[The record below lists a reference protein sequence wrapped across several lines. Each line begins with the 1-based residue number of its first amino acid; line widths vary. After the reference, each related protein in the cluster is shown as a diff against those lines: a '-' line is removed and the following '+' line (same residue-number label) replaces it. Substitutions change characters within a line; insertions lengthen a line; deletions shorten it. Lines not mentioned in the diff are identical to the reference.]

1 MSSSRRRRG
10 GGPERAADNWE
21 RLVRAALKRDRDHLR
36 LGGAPAAVGGQR
48 LADAVPASLGRTTN
62 IEQILQAADDIED
75 EDPNVAR
82 ILCEQA
88 YTMAQNLDPSSEG
101 RGVLQFKTGL
111 ASVIKQKLA
120 KKDGALIDRQNDI
133 QVLWNFYLEYK
144 SRRRVDDMQRE
155 QERLRE
161 SGTFSTEM
169 GNRAREMKKVFA
181 TLRALLDVLENLVGQ
196 SPTDRLH
203 RQILEEIKK
212 IKRSDAALRGELMPY
227 NIVPLDAPSSVA
239 NIIGFFPEVRAAT
252 AAIQNCEDLPR
263 FPFGTPQLRQK
274 DIFDLLQ
281 YVFGFQ
287 EDNIRNQ
294 RENVVL
300 MLANA
305 QSWLSLPI
313 GSEPKIDEMAVTE
326 VFCKVLDNYIKWCR
340 YLGKRVAWTSLEA
353 VNKNRKIIL
362 VALYFLIWGE
372 AANVRFLPECIC
384 YIFHNMAKELDG
396 ILDSS
401 DAETAKSCTSEGS
414 TSFLE
419 RIITPI
425 YDTMAAEAENNK
437 NGKAAHSAW
446 RNYDDFNEYFWSRS
460 CFELGWPPAE
470 GSKFLCKPAKRKR
483 TGKTNFVEHRT
494 FLHLYGSFHRL
505 WIFLLL
511 MFQLLAI
518 IAFHHGKMD
527 IDTIKILLS
536 AGPAF
541 FVLNFIECCLDVILM
556 FGAYKTARG
565 FAISRLVIRF
575 LWLTAVSTF
584 VTYLYVKVLEEK
596 NARNSDSTYFRIYGL
611 VLGGYAAVRIM
622 FALMAK
628 IPACHRLSS
637 FSDRS
642 QFFQFFKWIYQ
653 ERYYVGRGLYESIS
667 DYARYVIFWVVILA
681 CKFTF
686 AYFLQIKPLVE
697 PTSIIVQLHDLKY
710 SWHDLV
716 SRGNKNALTIVS
728 LWAPVLAIY
737 LMDIHIW
744 YTLLSALVGGVMG
757 ARDRLGEIRSIEMLH
772 KRFESFPEA
781 FAKNLSP
788 PRISSRPIAQDSEIT
803 TKMYASIFSPFW
815 NEIIK
820 SLREEDYISNREMD
834 LLMMP
839 SNCGNLRL
847 VQWPLFLLTSKIMLA
862 NDYASDCKDS
872 QYELWDRISKDEYM
886 AYAVKECYYSTEKIL
901 HSLVDAEGQR
911 WVERLFRDLNDSI
924 AQGSLLVTINLKKL
938 QLVQSRLTGL
948 TGLLIRDETA
958 GRAAGVTK
966 ALLELYEVVT
976 HEFLASNLREQFD
989 TWQLLLRA
997 RNDGRLFSKI
1007 FWPKDPEMKEQVKR
1021 LHLLLTVKD
1030 SAANI
1035 PKNLEAR
1042 RRLQFFTNSLFMD
1055 MPTAKP
1061 VSEMIP
1067 FSVFTPY
1074 YSETVLYSMSELCVE
1089 NEDGIS
1095 ILFYLQ
1101 KIYPDEWANF
1111 LERIG
1116 HGESSE
1122 DDFKDSPSDTLEL
1135 RFWVS
1140 YRGQTL
1146 ARTVR
1151 GMMYYRRALM
1161 LQSYL
1166 EKRYLGGIEDG
1177 NSAAEYIDTQ
1187 GYELSPDA
1195 RAQADIKFTYVVS
1208 CQIYGQQKQMKKQEA
1223 ADIALL
1229 LQRNEA
1235 LRVAF
1240 IHEEENISR
1249 DGKATTKE
1257 YYSKLVKADVHG
1269 KDQEIYCIKLPG
1281 NPKLGEGKPEN
1292 QNHAIIFT
1300 RGDAVQT
1307 IDMNQDNYL
1316 EEAMKM
1322 RNLLEEFRNVHGNHG
1337 IRKPT
1342 ILGVREHVFTG
1353 SVSSLASFMSK
1364 QETSFVTLGQRV
1376 LAYLKVRMHY
1386 GHPDVFDR
1394 IFHITRGG
1402 ISKASRVIN
1411 ISEDIYAGFNSTLR
1425 QGNITHHEYIQVGK
1439 GRDVGLNQIALFEGK
1454 VAGGNGE
1461 QVLSRDV
1468 YRLGQLFD
1476 FFRMLTFFFTTVGYY
1491 VCTMMTVLTVYIFLY
1506 GRVYLALSGLDYS
1519 ISRQARFLGNTAL
1532 DAALN
1537 AQFLVQ
1543 IGIFTAVPMVMGF
1556 ILELGLMKAVFSFI
1570 TMQLQFCSVF
1580 FTFSL
1585 GTRTHYF
1592 GRTILHGGAK
1602 YKATGRGFVVRHIK
1616 FAENYRLYSRSHFVK
1631 ALEVALLLIIY
1642 IAYGYTKGGSSSFI
1656 LITISSWFLVMS
1668 WLFAPYIF
1676 NPSGFEW
1683 QKTVEDFDDWTNWL
1697 LYKGGVGVKGDNS
1710 WESWWDEEQE
1720 HIQTFRGRI
1729 LETILS
1735 LRFLMFQYG
1744 IVYKLK
1750 ITDHNT
1756 SLAVYGFSWI
1766 VLVVVVLLFK
1776 LFTATPKKSTALPTF
1791 VRFLQGVLAIGI
1803 IAGIALLIVLTS
1815 FTVADL
1821 FASALAFIAT
1831 GWCVLCLAVA
1841 WKRVV
1846 KALRLWDSVREI
1858 ARMYDAGMGAI
1869 IFVPIVFFSWFP
1881 FVSTFQS
1888 RFLFNQAF
1896 SRGLEISLILA
1907 GNKANQQT

>member
-1 MSSSRRRRG
+1 M
-10 GGPERAADNWE
+10 
-21 RLVRAALKRDRDHLR
+21 RAALKRDRDHLR
-36 LGGAPAAVGGQR
+36 VGGAPAAVGGQR

-62 IEQILQAADDIED
+62 IEQILQAADDIEV

-120 KKDGALIDRQNDI
+120 KKDGAPIDRQNDV

-144 SRRRVDDMQRE
+144 SRCRVDDMQRE

-169 GNRAREMKKVFA
+169 GNRAMKMKKVFA

-203 RQILEEIKK
+203 RQILEEIKR

-227 NIVPLDAPSSVA
+227 NIVPLDTSSSVA
-239 NIIGFFPEVRAAT
+239 NIFGFFPEVIAAT

-263 FPFGTPQLRQK
+263 FPFDTPQLRQK

-305 QSWLSLPI
+305 QSRLSLPI
-313 GSEPKIDEMAVTE
+313 GSEPKIDEMAVTD

-340 YLGKRVAWTSLEA
+340 YLGRRVAWTSLEA

-372 AANVRFLPECIC
+372 AANIRFLPECIC

-401 DAETAKSCTSEGS
+401 VAETAKSCTTEGS

-419 RIITPI
+419 KIITPI

-437 NGKAAHSAW
+437 DGKAAHSAW

-470 GSKFLCKPAKRKR
+470 GSKFLRKPAKRKR

-494 FLHLYGSFHRL
+494 FLHLYRSFHRL

-527 IDTIKILLS
+527 IDTIRILLS

-584 VTYLYVKVLEEK
+584 VTYLYVKVLEERDT
-596 NARNSDSTYFRIYGL
+596 RNSDSTYFRIYGL

-686 AYFLQIKPLVE
+686 AYFLQIRPLVE
-697 PTSIIVQLHDLKY
+697 PTNIIVQLHDLKY

-716 SRGNKNALTIVS
+716 SRGNKNALTILS

-781 FAKNLSP
+781 FAKNLSAS
-788 PRISSRPIAQDSEIT
+788 RIPSRRIDRVNESEIT
-803 TKMYASIFSPFW
+803 TKTYASIFSPFW

-839 SNCGNLRL
+839 SNCGNLML

-901 HSLVDAEGQR
+901 HSLVDAEGQH
-911 WVERLFRDLNDSI
+911 WVVRLFRDLNDSI

-976 HEFLASNLREQFD
+976 HEFLSQNLREQFD

-997 RNDGRLFSKI
+997 KNDGRLFSKI
-1007 FWPKDPEMKEQVKR
+1007 LWPKDPEMKEQLKR

-1030 SAANI
+1030 SATNI

-1055 MPTAKP
+1055 IPQAKP

-1116 HGESSE
+1116 CGESSE
-1122 DDFKDSPSDTLEL
+1122 DDFKESPSDTMEL

-1166 EKRYLGGIEDG
+1166 ERRYLGGIEDG

-1208 CQIYGQQKQMKKQEA
+1208 CQIYGLQKQTKKQEA

-1240 IHEEENISR
+1240 IHEEEIISR
-1249 DGKATTKE
+1249 DGKATIRE

-1322 RNLLEEFRNVHGNHG
+1322 RNLLEEFHNAHGKHG

-1543 IGIFTAVPMVMGF
+1543 IGIFTAVPMIMGF

-1602 YKATGRGFVVRHIK
+1602 YRATGRGFVVRHIK

-1631 ALEVALLLIIY
+1631 ALEVALLLIVY

-1710 WESWWDEEQE
+1710 WESWWDEEQA

-1766 VLVVVVLLFK
+1766 VLFVMVLLFK
-1776 LFTATPKKSTALPTF
+1776 LFTATPRKSTALPTF

-1831 GWCVLCLAVA
+1831 GWCVLCLAVT

-1846 KALRLWDSVREI
+1846 KVLGLWDSVREI

-1869 IFVPIVFFSWFP
+1869 IFVPIVVFSWFP

>member
-1 MSSSRRRRG
+1 MASSMRRRPSRG
-10 GGPERAADNWE
+10 GGGPGAAAENWE
-21 RLVRAALKRDRDHLR
+21 RLVRAALKRDRA
-36 LGGAPAAVGGQR
+36 GGAGASAAAAHAGAGAG
-48 LADAVPASLGRTTN
+48 LASAVPPSLGRTTN

-75 EDPNVAR
+75 DDPNVAR

-88 YTMAQNLDPSSEG
+88 YSMAQNLDPSSDG

-120 KKDGALIDRQNDI
+120 KKDGGSIDRQNDI
-133 QVLWNFYLEYK
+133 EVLWNFYLEYK
-144 SRRRVDDMQRE
+144 KRRRVDDMQRE
-155 QERLRE
+155 QEIMRE

-169 GNRAREMKKVFA
+169 GARAMEMKKIYA
-181 TLRALLDVLENLVGQ
+181 TLRALLDVLEILVGQ
-196 SPTDRLH
+196 APSDRLG

-227 NIVPLDAPSSVA
+227 NIIPLDASSVG
-239 NIIGFFPEVRAAT
+239 NVVGFFPEVRAAI

-263 FPFGTPQLRQK
+263 FPYDTPQLRQK

-287 EDNIRNQ
+287 DDNVRNQ
-294 RENVVL
+294 RENVAL
-300 MLANA
+300 TLANA
-305 QSWLSLPI
+305 QSRLSLPNDT
-313 GSEPKIDEMAVTE
+313 EPKIDEKAVTE

-340 YLGKRVAWTSLEA
+340 FLGKRVAWTSLEA

-372 AANVRFLPECIC
+372 AANVRFLPECLC

-401 DAETAKSCTSEGS
+401 EAEPAKSCVTNDGS
-414 TSFLE
+414 TSYLE
-419 RIITPI
+419 KIITPI
-425 YDTMAAEAENNK
+425 YLTMSAEANN
-437 NGKAAHSAW
+437 NNDGKAAHSAW

-460 CFELGWPPAE
+460 CFELSWPPAE
-470 GSKFLCKPAKRKR
+470 NSKFLRKPAKRKR
-483 TGKTNFVEHRT
+483 CLT
-494 FLHLYGSFHRL
+494 
-505 WIFLLL
+505 
-511 MFQLLAI
+511 I
-518 IAFHHGKMD
+518 IAFHHGK
-527 IDTIKILLS
+527 INISTIKVVLS

-541 FVLNFIECCLDVILM
+541 FILNFIECCLDVLLM

-575 LWLTAVSTF
+575 LWLAAISTF
-584 VTYLYVKVLEEK
+584 VTYLYV
-596 NARNSDSTYFRIYGL
+596 
-611 VLGGYAAVRIM
+611 
-622 FALMAK
+622 
-628 IPACHRLSS
+628 
-637 FSDRS
+637 
-642 QFFQFFKWIYQ
+642 
-653 ERYYVGRGLYESIS
+653 
-667 DYARYVIFWVVILA
+667 YVIFWLVIFA
-681 CKFTF
+681 CKFPF
-686 AYFLQIKPLVE
+686 AYYLQIRPLVV
-697 PTSIIVQLHDLKY
+697 PTNIIVQLHDLQY
-710 SWHDLV
+710 SWHDFV
-716 SRGNKNALTIVS
+716 SKGNRNALTILS
-728 LWAPVLAIY
+728 LWAPVVAIY

-757 ARDRLGEIRSIEMLH
+757 ARGRLGEIRSIEMLH

-781 FAKNLSP
+781 FAKTLSP
-788 PRISSRPIAQDSEIT
+788 QRISSRPVPQDSEAA

-839 SNCGNLRL
+839 SNCGTLRL

-872 QYELWDRISKDEYM
+872 QKELWHRISKDEYM
-886 AYAVKECYYSTEKIL
+886 AYAVKECYYSAERIL
-901 HSLVDAEGQR
+901 KSIVDGEGKL
-911 WVERLFRDLNDSI
+911 WVDRLFQYLNESIGRD
-924 AQGSLLVTINLKKL
+924 SLLVTINLKKL

-958 GRAAGVTK
+958 DRKAGVTK
-966 ALLELYEVVT
+966 ALRELYEVVT
-976 HEFLASNLREQFD
+976 HEFLAPNLREEFD

-997 RNDGRLFSKI
+997 RNDGRLFSNI
-1007 FWPKDPEMKEQVKR
+1007 LWPNDLEMKEQVKR

-1035 PKNLEAR
+1035 PKNLEAQ

-1055 MPTAKP
+1055 MPEAKP

-1067 FSVFTPY
+1067 FCVFTPY
-1074 YSETVLYSMSELCVE
+1074 YSETVLYSMSELCVD

-1101 KIYPDEWANF
+1101 KIFPDEWANF

-1116 HGESSE
+1116 RGESSE
-1122 DDFKDSPSDTLEL
+1122 EDFKESPSDTLEL

-1177 NSAAEYIDTQ
+1177 YSALEYIDTQ
-1187 GYELSPDA
+1187 GYQLSPDA
-1195 RAQADIKFTYVVS
+1195 RAQADLKFTYVVS
-1208 CQIYGQQKQMKKQEA
+1208 CQIYGQQKQRKAPEA

-1240 IHEEENISR
+1240 IHEE
-1249 DGKATTKE
+1249 DGVSSDGQAIKE
-1257 YYSKLVKADVHG
+1257 YHSKLVKADIHG
-1269 KDQEIYCIKLPG
+1269 KDQEIYSIKLPG

-1300 RGDAVQT
+1300 RGDAIQT

-1316 EEAMKM
+1316 EEAMKV
-1322 RNLLEEFRNVHGNHG
+1322 RNLLEEFRGNHG
-1337 IRKPT
+1337 IRYPT

-1476 FFRMLTFFFTTVGYY
+1476 FFRMLTFFYTTVGYY

-1506 GRVYLALSGLDYS
+1506 GRVYLALSGLDHS

-1543 IGIFTAVPMVMGF
+1543 IGVFTAVPMIMGF
-1556 ILELGLMKAVFSFI
+1556 ILELGLMKAIFSFI

-1602 YKATGRGFVVRHIK
+1602 YRATGRGFVVRHIK
-1616 FAENYRLYSRSHFVK
+1616 FADNYRLYSRSHFVK
-1631 ALEVALLLIIY
+1631 ALEVALLLIVY

-1656 LITISSWFLVMS
+1656 LLTISSWIMVIS

-1697 LYKGGVGVKGDNS
+1697 FYKGGVGVKGENS
-1710 WESWWDEEQE
+1710 WESWWEEEQA

-1735 LRFLMFQYG
+1735 LRFLLFQYG

-1750 ITDHNT
+1750 ITAHNT
-1756 SLAVYGFSWI
+1756 SLAMYGFSWI
-1766 VLVVVVLLFK
+1766 VLLVMVLLFK
-1776 LFTATPKKSTALPTF
+1776 LFTATPRKSTALPIF
-1791 VRFLQGVLAIGI
+1791 IRFLQGLLAIGI
-1803 IAGIALLIVLTS
+1803 IAAIACLIG
-1815 FTVADL
+1815 FTDFTIADL
-1821 FASALAFIAT
+1821 FASALAFLAT
-1831 GWCVLCLAVA
+1831 GWCILCLAIT

-1846 KALRLWDSVREI
+1846 KTLGLWDSVREI
-1858 ARMYDAGMGAI
+1858 SRMYDAGMGAV
-1869 IFVPIVFFSWFP
+1869 IFAPIVFFSWFP

-1888 RFLFNQAF
+1888 RILFNQAF

-1907 GNKANQQT
+1907 GNKANQES

>member
-1 MSSSRRRRG
+1 MASSRRRRG

-36 LGGAPAAVGGQR
+36 AGGAAGGLGLAA
-48 LADAVPASLGRTTN
+48 AVPASLGRTTN

-88 YTMAQNLDPSSEG
+88 YTLAQNLDPSSEG
-101 RGVLQFKTGL
+101 RGMLQFKTGL
-111 ASVIKQKLA
+111 QSVIKQKLA
-120 KKDGALIDRQNDI
+120 KKDGAPIDRQNDI
-133 QVLWNFYLEYK
+133 QVLWNFYLDYK

-161 SGTFSTEM
+161 SGTFSTELLEMLNLYFIPGNKTYVCYIAYVCSILFATIRM
-169 GNRAREMKKVFA
+169 GARAMEMKKVYV
-181 TLRALLDVLENLVGQ
+181 TLRALLDVLEILVGQ

-203 RQILEEIKK
+203 RQIL
-212 IKRSDAALRGELMPY
+212 D
-227 NIVPLDAPSSVA
+227 
-239 NIIGFFPEVRAAT
+239 EVRAAT

-263 FPFGTPQLRQK
+263 FPSDAPLRQK

-281 YVFGFQ
+281 FVFGFQ

-300 MLANA
+300 TLANA
-305 QSWLSLPI
+305 QSRLGLLV
-313 GSEPKIDEMAVTE
+313 GTEPKIDERAVTE
-326 VFCKVLDNYIKWCR
+326 VFCKVLDNYINWCR

-372 AANVRFLPECIC
+372 AANVRFLPECLC

-401 DAETAKSCTSEGS
+401 EAEPAKSCITSDRS
-414 TSFLE
+414 TSYLE
-419 RIITPI
+419 RIIKPI
-425 YDTMAAEAENNK
+425 YETMAAEANNN
-437 NGKAAHSAW
+437 NGGTAAHSAW

-460 CFELGWPPAE
+460 CFQLGWPPAE
-470 GSKFLCKPAKRKR
+470 DSKFLRKPAKRKR

-494 FLHLYGSFHRL
+494 FLHLYRSFHRL

-511 MFQLLAI
+511 MFQGLSI
-518 IAFHHGKMD
+518 IAFHHGKID

-541 FVLNFIECCLDVILM
+541 FILNFVECCLDVMLM
-556 FGAYKTARG
+556 FGAYKTAKG

-575 LWLTAVSTF
+575 FWLSAVSTF

-596 NARNSDSTYFRIYGL
+596 NAKNSDSTYFRIYGL
-611 VLGGYAAVRIM
+611 VLGGYAAVRFV

-628 IPACHRLSS
+628 IPACHRLSN

-667 DYARYVIFWVVILA
+667 NYARYVIFWVVILA

-686 AYFLQIKPLVE
+686 AYFLQIRPLVE
-697 PTSIIVQLHDLKY
+697 PTNIIVQLHDLTY

-716 SRGNKNALTIVS
+716 SRGNKNALTILS

-788 PRISSRPIAQDSEIT
+788 QRLLALFSKFVSFLLIIPSRPDAQDSEGIT
-803 TKMYASIFSPFW
+803 KTHASIFSPFW

-862 NDYASDCKDS
+862 NDYASDCNDS
-872 QYELWDRISKDEYM
+872 QYELWYRISKDEYM
-886 AYAVKECYYSTEKIL
+886 AYAVKECYYSTERIL

-911 WVERLFRDLNDSI
+911 WVERLFRDLNESI
-924 AQGSLLVTINLKKL
+924 AQGSLLVTIHLRKL
-938 QLVQSRLTGL
+938 QLVLTRLTGL
-948 TGLLIRDETA
+948 TGLLIRNETA
-958 GRAAGVTK
+958 GLAAGVTK
-966 ALLELYEVVT
+966 ALLELFEVIT
-976 HEFLASNLREQFD
+976 HEFLATNLREQFD

-997 RNDGRLFSKI
+997 KNEGRLFSKI
-1007 FWPKDPEMKEQVKR
+1007 FWPNDPEMKEQVKR

-1035 PKNLEAR
+1035 PKNLEAQ

-1055 MPTAKP
+1055 MPEAKP

-1116 HGESSE
+1116 RGESSE

-1177 NSAAEYIDTQ
+1177 NPAAVYIDTQ

-1240 IHEEENISR
+1240 IHEEDSISS
-1249 DGKATTKE
+1249 DGKE

-1269 KDQEIYCIKLPG
+1269 KDQEIYSIKLPG

-1292 QNHAIIFT
+1292 QNHAIVFT
-1300 RGDAVQT
+1300 RGDAIQT

-1322 RNLLEEFRNVHGNHG
+1322 RNLLEEFRNVRGNHG
-1337 IRKPT
+1337 IRDPT

-1353 SVSSLASFMSK
+1353 
-1364 QETSFVTLGQRV
+1364 R
-1376 LAYLKVRMHY
+1376 VRMHY

-1411 ISEDIYAGFNSTLR
+1411 ISEDIYAGGCFFFYSCSFIKIYMVAVVLGCILYLMLGTGFQSSLSMNGSAGFNSTLR

-1491 VCTMMTVLTVYIFLY
+1491 VCTMVLLPSSLSCFLYIWMTVLTVYIFLY

-1543 IGIFTAVPMVMGF
+1543 IGVFTAVPMIMGF

-1602 YKATGRGFVVRHIK
+1602 YHATGRGFVVRHIK

-1656 LITISSWFLVMS
+1656 LITISSWILVMS

-1710 WESWWDEEQE
+1710 WESWWDGEQ
-1720 HIQTFRGRI
+1720 
-1729 LETILS
+1729 
-1735 LRFLMFQYG
+1735 
-1744 IVYKLK
+1744 
-1750 ITDHNT
+1750 
-1756 SLAVYGFSWI
+1756 VYGFSWI
-1766 VLVVVVLLFK
+1766 VLLVMVLLFK

-1791 VRFLQGVLAIGI
+1791 IRFLQGILALGI
-1803 IAGIALLIVLTS
+1803 IAGIALLI
-1815 FTVADL
+1815 
-1821 FASALAFIAT
+1821 LAIT
-1831 GWCVLCLAVA
+1831 
-1841 WKRVV
+1841 WKRIV
-1846 KALRLWDSVREI
+1846 KTLGLWDSVREI
-1858 ARMYDAGMGAI
+1858 ARMYDAGMGAL

-1888 RFLFNQAF
+1888 RILFNQAF